1 MGQPLTIPPGFESL
15 TVEEQLEFVQ
25 ALWKRIGDQQ
35 RIPSPEWHRQV
46 LRERLADHERNP
58 QDVVPWE
65 EVRAE
70 LRTKL
75 ERRR

>member
-15 TVEEQLEFVQ
+15 TVKEQLEFVQ

-35 RIPSPEWHRQV
+35 RVPSPEWHRQV
-46 LRERLADHERNP
+46 LRERLAEHERNP
-58 QDVVPWE
+58 RDVVPWE

-70 LRTKL
+70 LRAKL
-75 ERRR
+75 ERQR